1 VAEHEIGMS
10 PEAATVLILGGSFG
24 VVVMLMLAVVCCCG
38 AAVAGGVGAT
48 DCDQQPPDPRLYPE
62 AYARWLRE
70 CKHRRR
76 NQVTKLVQM
85 QTPAETAALVQWP

>member
-1 VAEHEIGMS
+1 MS

-24 VVVMLMLAVVCCCG
+24 IVALLMLAVVCCCG
-38 AAVAGGVGAT
+38 GAVAGGVGAT
-48 DCDQQPPDPRLYPE
+48 DCDQQPPDPRRYPE

-76 NQVTKLVQM
+76 DQVATLVQM
-85 QTPAETAALVQWP
+85 QTPTETAALVQWR